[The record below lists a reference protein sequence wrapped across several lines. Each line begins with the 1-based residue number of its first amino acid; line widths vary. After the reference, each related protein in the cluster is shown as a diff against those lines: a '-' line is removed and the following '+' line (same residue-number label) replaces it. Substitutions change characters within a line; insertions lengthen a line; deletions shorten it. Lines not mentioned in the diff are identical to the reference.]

1 MDHLAPAKN
10 MHLQAVPDLH
20 NNGCV
25 RRGLV
30 GVIAV
35 LGACRLGFDDLSTT
49 AGRDCGIPQ
58 DLGSLGTIAPASAKV
73 FDETEMAGEI
83 VQLTGDIEADLSL
96 RVELWDGY
104 GSFAGG
110 PSRTGTFELSG
121 EETSAATCGVCA
133 YLSLRIP
140 GSGSTN
146 SSYVTLLATGGVVD
160 VTRLGS
166 SGRDVATVVTA
177 LEFAEIDTS
186 TSTPVPGGCTAAL
199 DDASLQAMA
208 QSEDSGIRRGG
219 HGGDGADTGD
229 GDGGDGD

>member
-1 MDHLAPAKN
+1 MDHLAPAKI
-10 MHLQAVPDLH
+10 MRLQAVPELH

-25 RRGLV
+25 RRGGLALIV
-30 GVIAV
+30 V

-49 AGRDCGIPQ
+49 AGRDCGIPA
-58 DLGSLGTIAPASAKV
+58 DLGSLGAIGPTSAKV
-73 FDETEMAGEI
+73 FDETAMAGEI
-83 VQLTGDIEADLSL
+83 VQLTGTIEADLSL

-104 GSFAGG
+104 GVFAGG

-121 EETSAATCGVCA
+121 EETSAATCGICA
-133 YLSLRIP
+133 YLRLRT
-140 GSGSTN
+140 SGES

-186 TSTPVPGGCTAAL
+186 TSTPVPGGCTSAL
-199 DDASLQAMA
+199 DDASLQALA
-208 QSEDSGIRRGG
+208 QSENEGIRRGG
-219 HGGDGADTGD
+219 HGGDGASTGGDD
-229 GDGGDGD
+229 GD